1 MQANW
6 YAVQSGVH
14 QEKQV
19 AARLQERDIECFLPV
34 YQDVHQRSDRKVVLQ
49 MPLFPGYLFVHIAL
63 CDRLRVL
70 NIPRVVRLIGAG
82 QTPLALPEEDIDALR
97 TGLAHRRAMPHPYLQ
112 VGQRVRVIAGL
123 LEGLEGTLI
132 RRKRVLRLVLS
143 IEAILRSFTV
153 EVDESEIEPVRGRS
167 LVCR

>member
-1 MQANW
+1 
-6 YAVQSGVH
+6 
-14 QEKQV
+14 
-19 AARLQERDIECFLPV
+19 
-34 YQDVHQRSDRKVVLQ
+34 
-49 MPLFPGYLFVHIAL
+49 
-63 CDRLRVL
+63 
-70 NIPRVVRLIGAG
+70 
-82 QTPLALPEEDIDALR
+82 
-97 TGLAHRRAMPHPYLQ
+97 MPHPYLQ